1 MAQAAPSDY
10 SDRADK
16 SDKSDKTGRDA
27 QTSQTITTP
36 QTLVIKIGTSSLTKP
51 DTGDLRLAAIARLVE
66 VVVQLQRLG
75 HRVVLVSSGAIGV
88 GCTRLGMVERPSRI
102 AAKQAIAAVG
112 QGRLIRIYDD
122 FFAAFAQPVAQVL
135 LTRNNLILRHH
146 YIKVF
151 DTFKEL
157 LQMGIVPI
165 VNENDTVATDEIKFG
180 DNDTLSALV
189 ASLIEAD
196 WLFLLTDVECLY
208 SANPHQDQNA
218 VPIPVVSYE
227 QLQKLISLDAGS
239 DRSAANPAA
248 KPVSNKSPDKSD
260 KTAKTTQ
267 ASQTVQSNKWGT
279 GGINTKLSA
288 AKIAATAGVK
298 TVISLG
304 SEPQRLLAIL
314 QGQQFGTSFEP
325 LPRAVT
331 ARKRWIAYG
340 LIPAGKLILDP
351 GAVKALEKSGRSL
364 LPAGIIQVVDKFEAL
379 DAVSLCNPDG
389 IEFARGIVNY
399 NSSEICKIAGH
410 KSQEIPRLLN
420 LDPEEF
426 DGEVVHRDNMVLL
439 NHAT

>member
-1 MAQAAPSDY
+1 MAQAAPP
-10 SDRADK
+10 DRFDRSNHIDQIEQPK
-16 SDKSDKTGRDA
+16 QNPQIA
-27 QTSQTITTP
+27 QPSQSSQTI
-36 QTLVIKIGTSSLTKP
+36 VIKIGTSSLTKP

-88 GCTRLGMVERPSRI
+88 GCTRLGMTDRPSRI

-151 DTFKEL
+151 DTFNEL

-189 ASLIEAD
+189 ASLIESD

-208 SANPHQDQNA
+208 SANPHQDKTA
-218 VPIPVVSYE
+218 VPIPAVSYD
-227 QLQKLISLDAGS
+227 QLQTMIKLDLVGDRPAPTPPAKLD
-239 DRSAANPAA
+239 
-248 KPVSNKSPDKSD
+248 SD
-260 KTAKTTQ
+260 KNLSNRTNQ
-267 ASQTVQSNKWGT
+267 SNQLNQSNQSNKWGT
-279 GGINTKLSA
+279 GGINTKLAA

-304 SEPQRLLAIL
+304 SDPDRILAIL
-314 QGQQFGTSFEP
+314 QGQQFGTTFEP
-325 LPRAVT
+325 LPRAVN

-340 LIPAGKLILDP
+340 LVPAGKLILDA
-351 GAVKALEKSGRSL
+351 GAVQALEKSGRSL
-364 LPAGIIQVVDKFEAL
+364 LPAGITQIVGKFETS
-379 DAVSLCNPDG
+379 VR
-389 IEFARGIVNY
+389 RG
-399 NSSEICKIAGH
+399 
-410 KSQEIPRLLN
+410 
-420 LDPEEF
+420 
-426 DGEVVHRDNMVLL
+426 
-439 NHAT
+439 